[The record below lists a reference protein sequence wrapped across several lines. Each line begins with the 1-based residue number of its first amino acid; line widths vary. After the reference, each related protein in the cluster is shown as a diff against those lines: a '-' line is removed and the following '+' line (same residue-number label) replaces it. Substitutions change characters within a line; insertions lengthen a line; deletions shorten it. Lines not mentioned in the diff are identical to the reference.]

1 MQLYAFIHPLK
12 KISTMKLPKSLLG
25 AILVGITMQT
35 ATSCKKD
42 KAPTVKEEKKEA
54 TEKKSIPSNCPGCGM
69 G

>member
-1 MQLYAFIHPLK
+1 
-12 KISTMKLPKSLLG
+12 MKLPKSLLG